1 LFFFRQDA
9 FLSLGYV
16 TNCFFICFREISEIK
31 SPFSANSSS
40 VNKALTSS
48 LISANA
54 AERSCL
60 AEPAFATA

>member
-1 LFFFRQDA
+1 LFLPSRRVPKSRVTLRTA
-9 FLSLGYV
+9 SLFVLEKYL
-16 TNCFFICFREISEIK
+16 EIK
-31 SPFSANSSS
+31 SPFSANSS

>member
-1 LFFFRQDA
+1 VRR
-9 FLSLGYV
+9 
-16 TNCFFICFREISEIK
+16 FIQLTF
-31 SPFSANSSS
+31 SS

-54 AERSCL
+54 ERSCL